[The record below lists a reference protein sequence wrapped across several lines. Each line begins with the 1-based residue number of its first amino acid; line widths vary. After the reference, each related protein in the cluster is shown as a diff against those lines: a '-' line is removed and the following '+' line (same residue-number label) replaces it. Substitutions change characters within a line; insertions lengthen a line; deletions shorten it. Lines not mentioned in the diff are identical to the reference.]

1 MSADYWPRQ
10 KMRPRKRRPIWI
22 PVVIVIGAIILLFA
36 VGFGLSRLLQG
47 GSPAADAP
55 IASSVAPLPCATTMI
70 TPAEVL
76 PRTAKVKVNVYNAT
90 DHVGLANT
98 VATILTERGF
108 VLRKVANDPRHST
121 VLGTAEIRY
130 GAKGRKGAELL
141 HYYFPDAVMTQDT
154 RPKKVVD
161 VVLGAKFVDVVHAAQ
176 VAAALASPSPSLSG
190 PGCVSPTP
198 TTAVPSVSAP
208 AAVPD
213 MPSATPSATPAAS

>member
-22 PVVIVIGAIILLFA
+22 PVVIVIGALILLFA

-47 GSPAADAP
+47 GSPVTEAP
-55 IASSVAPLPCATTMI
+55 VASSAAPLPCATTMI

-76 PRTAKVKVNVYNAT
+76 PRTAKVKVNVFNAT

-108 VLRKVANDPRHST
+108 VVKKVANDPRHST
-121 VLGTAEIRY
+121 VLGPAEIRY
-130 GAKGRKGAELL
+130 GVKGRKAAELL
-141 HYYFPDAVMTQDT
+141 HYYFPDAAMTQDT

-161 VVLGAKFVDVVHAAQ
+161 VVLGAQFVDVVHAAQ

-190 PGCVSPTP
+190 PGCVTPSPSSS
-198 TTAVPSVSAP
+198 AIAP
-208 AAVPD
+208 ASAAVSP
-213 MPSATPSATPAAS
+213 TPAAS